1 MGQSENVLTKIEDLL
16 MYALPQLDKFPRSQK
31 FVLGDRIEVK
41 LLEVQENCL
50 RAFYSKEKRQL
61 LTEANMTLEVA
72 RRLVRLSHAMRHLS
86 THTFGV
92 LAGKMDEVG
101 RMIGG
106 WLRSLGS
113 KDSSHEVVE

>member
-1 MGQSENVLTKIEDLL
+1 MAQSENVLTKIEDLL

-31 FVLGDRIEVK
+31 FVLGDRIETK
-41 LLEVQENCL
+41 LLDVQEHCL
-50 RAFYSKEKRQL
+50 RAYYSKEKREH

-72 RRLVRLSHAMRHLS
+72 RRLMRLAHAMHYLS

-92 LAGKMDEVG
+92 FAEKMDEVG

-106 WLRSLGS
+106 WLKSLGG
-113 KDSSHEVVE
+113 KGTQNEVVE